1 MIYSILGNSPHLSF
15 GPEAFTSVLLGQS
28 LISEEKLGLTKGI
41 DVDPRNT
48 ASVLT
53 FMSGLFCILVG
64 AFRGG
69 FIENVLS
76 GYLLVGFIIGV
87 ATLVMIEQVPQ
98 LLGLPIHSAE
108 GEPMY
113 KV

>member
-1 MIYSILGNSPHLSF
+1 MDFCRLFIQLLSIRYWYYVLTNSKGNSPHLSF

-28 LISEEKLGLTKGI
+28 LISEEKLGEL
-41 DVDPRNT
+41 DVLNT

-76 GYLLVGFIIGV
+76 GYLLVGFNY
-87 ATLVMIEQVPQ
+87 LVSNLYQALSLELQRW
-98 LLGLPIHSAE
+98 
-108 GEPMY
+108 
-113 KV
+113 

>member
-1 MIYSILGNSPHLSF
+1 
-15 GPEAFTSVLLGQS
+15 
-28 LISEEKLGLTKGI
+28 LISEEKAGSLNEL
-41 DVDPRNT
+41 NT

-87 ATLVMIEQVPQ
+87 ATLVMIEQVPE
-98 LLGLPIHSAE
+98 LLGLPLHASE

-113 KV
+113 KIFASVVPDIRYV